1 MSKKGEL
8 LKAITVLVLSA
19 AVFVQ
24 ANSSAMMRKEIK
36 ELWFRH
42 DIIRQEIESLYK
54 ARYRLEKELQRLE
67 EEGIKVNIEIEDIFP
82 DAKETSM
89 VVTAYAP
96 LDPAAVEGMCY
107 SGDPTVTASGEAP
120 VPGETVAASLPF
132 GTLLY
137 IEGIGLRRVN
147 DRGVPSGCI
156 DVVTETRRQAIEI
169 GRSRRRGIILDKGV
183 ERKCYITEKEKDPIR
198 GSGNTCQLHFTTTRG
213 GRQEDEDEKS
223 DLQTH
228 RSGDICVQ

>member
-1 MSKKGEL
+1 MSRKGEL

-24 ANSSAMMRKEIK
+24 ANSNIRMRKEIE

-54 ARYRLEKELQRLE
+54 ARYRLENELKRLQD
-67 EEGIKVNIEIEDIFP
+67 EGVKVQIEIEDIFP
-82 DAKETSM
+82 DAEETSM

-120 VPGETVAASLPF
+120 VPGATVAAAQPF
-132 GTLLY
+132 RTLLN
-137 IEGIGLRRVN
+137 IEGIGLRRV
-147 DRGVPSGCI
+147 
-156 DVVTETRRQAIEI
+156 IE
-169 GRSRRRGIILDKGV
+169 S
-183 ERKCYITEKEKDPIR
+183 
-198 GSGNTCQLHFTTTRG
+198 
-213 GRQEDEDEKS
+213 
-223 DLQTH
+223 
-228 RSGDICVQ
+228 

>member
-1 MSKKGEL
+1 MSRKGEL
-8 LKAITVLVLSA
+8 LKAIAVLALSA
-19 AVFVQ
+19 AVFVL

-54 ARYRLEKELQRLE
+54 ARYRLENELQRLE

-120 VPGETVAASLPF
+120 VPGETVAAALPF
-132 GTLLY
+132 GTVLW
-137 IEGIGLRRVN
+137 IEGIGIRRVN
-147 DRGVPSGCI
+147 DRGGRIRDDCI
-156 DVVTETRRQAIEI
+156 DLVMATREEA
-169 GRSRRRGIILDKGV
+169 LK
-183 ERKCYITEKEKDPIR
+183 
-198 GSGNTCQLHFTTTRG
+198 F
-213 GRQEDEDEKS
+213 GRQKRRVVVLDGIHADNGGV
-223 DLQTH
+223 LAP
-228 RSGDICVQ
+228 

>member
-8 LKAITVLVLSA
+8 LKAIAVLVLSV

-24 ANSSAMMRKEIK
+24 AISSAMMRKEIE

-42 DIIRQEIESLYK
+42 DIIREEIESLYK
-54 ARYRLEKELQRLE
+54 ARYRLENELQRLE
-67 EEGIKVNIEIEDIFP
+67 DEGVKVQIEIEDIFP

-89 VVTAYAP
+89 TVTAYAP

-120 VPGETVAASLPF
+120 VPGETVAAALPF

-137 IEGIGLRRVN
+137 IEGVGLRRVN

-156 DVVTETRRQAIEI
+156 DVVTETRSQALKL
-169 GRSRRRGIILDKGV
+169 GRSRRRVLILG
-183 ERKCYITEKEKDPIR
+183 
-198 GSGNTCQLHFTTTRG
+198 
-213 GRQEDEDEKS
+213 
-223 DLQTH
+223 
-228 RSGDICVQ
+228 

>member
-8 LKAITVLVLSA
+8 LKAIAVLVLSV
-19 AVFVQ
+19 AVFVL
-24 ANSSAMMRKEIK
+24 ANSNIRMRKETK

-42 DIIRQEIESLYK
+42 DIIREEIESLYK
-54 ARYRLEKELQRLE
+54 ARYGLENDLQRLE

-89 VVTAYAP
+89 EVTAYAP

-107 SGDPTVTASGEAP
+107 GGDPTVTASGEAP
-120 VPGETVAASLPF
+120 VPGETVAAELPF
-132 GTLLY
+132 GTLVY

-169 GRSRRRGIILDKGV
+169 GRSRRKVIILS
-183 ERKCYITEKEKDPIR
+183 RR
-198 GSGNTCQLHFTTTRG
+198 GRCEVYCQG
-213 GRQEDEDEKS
+213 
-223 DLQTH
+223 
-228 RSGDICVQ
+228 

>member
-19 AVFVQ
+19 AVFVL

-54 ARYRLEKELQRLE
+54 ARYRLENELQRLE

-120 VPGETVAASLPF
+120 VPGETVAAALPF
-132 GTLLY
+132 GTVLW

-147 DRGVPSGCI
+147 DRGVGPGRI
-156 DVVTETRRQAIEI
+156 DVVTETRKQAIEI
-169 GRSRRRGIILDKGV
+169 GRSRRRVIIL
-183 ERKCYITEKEKDPIR
+183 
-198 GSGNTCQLHFTTTRG
+198 S
-213 GRQEDEDEKS
+213 
-223 DLQTH
+223 
-228 RSGDICVQ
+228 RSEGDATI

>member
-1 MSKKGEL
+1 MSRKGEL
-8 LKAITVLVLSA
+8 LKAIAVLVLSV

-24 ANSSAMMRKEIK
+24 AISSAMMRKEIE

-54 ARYRLEKELQRLE
+54 ARYRLENELRRLQD
-67 EEGIKVNIEIEDIFP
+67 EGVKVQIEIEDIFP

-89 VVTAYAP
+89 TVTAYAP

-120 VPGETVAASLPF
+120 VPGETVAAALPF

-137 IEGIGLRRVN
+137 IEGVGLRRVN

-156 DVVTETRRQAIEI
+156 DVVTETRSQALKL
-169 GRSRRRGIILDKGV
+169 GRSRRRVLILG
-183 ERKCYITEKEKDPIR
+183 
-198 GSGNTCQLHFTTTRG
+198 
-213 GRQEDEDEKS
+213 
-223 DLQTH
+223 
-228 RSGDICVQ
+228 

>member
-1 MSKKGEL
+1 MSRKGEL
-8 LKAITVLVLSA
+8 LKAITVLVLSV
-19 AVFVQ
+19 AVFMQ
-24 ANSSAMMRKEIK
+24 ANSNIRMKEEIE

-42 DIIRQEIESLYK
+42 DIIREESDSLYK
-54 ARYRLEKELQRLE
+54 ARYRLENELQRLE
-67 EEGIKVNIEIEDIFP
+67 DEGVKVQIEIEDIFP

-89 VVTAYAP
+89 TVTAYAP

-120 VPGETVAASLPF
+120 VPGETVAAALPF

-169 GRSRRRGIILDKGV
+169 GWSRRRVIILSRSEGV
-183 ERKCYITEKEKDPIR
+183 ATI
-198 GSGNTCQLHFTTTRG
+198 
-213 GRQEDEDEKS
+213 
-223 DLQTH
+223 
-228 RSGDICVQ
+228 

>member
-1 MSKKGEL
+1 MSKKSEL
-8 LKAITVLVLSA
+8 LKAIAVLVLSA

-24 ANSSAMMRKEIK
+24 AISSAMMRKEIE

-54 ARYRLEKELQRLE
+54 ARYRLENELRRLE
-67 EEGIKVNIEIEDIFP
+67 EEGIKANVEIEDIFP

-96 LDPAAVEGMCY
+96 LDPEAVEGMCY

-120 VPGETVAASLPF
+120 VPGETVAAALPF

-147 DRGVPSGCI
+147 DRGVGPGRI
-156 DVVTETRRQAIEI
+156 DVVTETRAQAFEI
-169 GRSRRRGIILDKGV
+169 GRSRRRVIILSG
-183 ERKCYITEKEKDPIR
+183 R
-198 GSGNTCQLHFTTTRG
+198 GA
-213 GRQEDEDEKS
+213 
-223 DLQTH
+223 
-228 RSGDICVQ
+228 

>member
-8 LKAITVLVLSA
+8 LKAIAVLVLSV

-24 ANSSAMMRKEIK
+24 AISSAMMRKEIE

-54 ARYRLEKELQRLE
+54 ARYRLENELRRLE

-96 LDPAAVEGMCY
+96 LDPAAIEGMCY

-120 VPGETVAASLPF
+120 VPGETVAAALPF

-156 DVVTETRRQAIEI
+156 DVVTETRSQALKL
-169 GRSRRRGIILDKGV
+169 GRSRRRVLILG
-183 ERKCYITEKEKDPIR
+183 
-198 GSGNTCQLHFTTTRG
+198 
-213 GRQEDEDEKS
+213 
-223 DLQTH
+223 
-228 RSGDICVQ
+228 